1 MAEPVLSQ
9 QLGYFVLLG
18 FSALFAGLVTG
29 MVKLELRHKKAA
41 QTSEWF
47 NTANRTVKTGLVAAA
62 IASAWTWP
70 AGLLV
75 SATIAFNFGIS
86 GAFWYAAGA
95 AVQVLLFGVIA
106 IELKRKAPNSHT
118 FLEIIRVRFGN
129 SAHKVFLGFA
139 LLTNMIVSAMLVLG
153 GSAVVNSL
161 TGIDII
167 IAAFLIPLGVM
178 VYTFSGGLKATFIAD
193 YFNTAIIFS
202 VVLIFVTTVYI
213 FSDATGGVQ
222 GMFDKLTNAANIK
235 PVQGNAS
242 GSYLTLAS
250 IGGLIFGVINLV
262 GNFGTV
268 FVDQSYWQR
277 AIAAKPSSSVRAFLL
292 GGLAWFAWPFAM
304 AATIGLTVVA
314 LGIPITPEQVALG
327 QVAPIAATALLGDL
341 GAVLLLTIIFMALTS
356 TASAEQIAV
365 SSIISYDIYRTYRK
379 PNATGKEL
387 LKVTKITILVFGV
400 SMGVLAATLLQAGIG
415 LGYVYLAMGVII
427 GSAVVP
433 IGLTITWKNTNGR
446 AAIAGALIGLVAGV
460 IIWLGTA
467 QTMFGELTIAST
479 GNDIPLLFGNLG
491 AILIGGFVTFIGS
504 IFRPTNYD
512 WKATKEQIT
521 LVDGSERSD
530 DTDQRD
536 LDERY
541 LKKAYKFSI
550 KSGLILSLILLV
562 AWPIPMYVSGYVF
575 DIGFYYFWAALG
587 IGWTMFAIFI
597 CVALPII
604 ESRKGIALVFR
615 AATVQE
621 GGSEPTNGAV
631 RKYPEP

>member
-75 SATIAFNFGIS
+75 SSTIAFNFGIS

-95 AVQVLLFGVIA
+95 AVQVLLFGIIA

-161 TGIDII
+161 TGIDTI

-222 GMFDKLTNAANIK
+222 GMFEKLTNAANIK
-235 PVQGNAS
+235 PVQGNAL

-277 AIAAKPSSSVRAFLL
+277 AIAARPSSSVKAFLL

-304 AATIGLTVVA
+304 AATIGLSVVA
-314 LGIPITPEQVALG
+314 LGVPITPEQVALG

-387 LKVTKITILVFGV
+387 LKVAKITVLVFGV

-521 LVDGSERSD
+521 LVDASERSD
-530 DTDQRD
+530 DIDQRE

-550 KSGLILSLILLV
+550 KSGLILSLILLI

-587 IGWTMFAIFI
+587 IAWTMFAIFI
-597 CVALPII
+597 CIVLPII

-615 AATVQE
+615 APTVQE
-621 GGSEPTNGAV
+621 GGSEPTNGAI
-631 RKYPEP
+631 RRYPEP